1 LKAYRILNALL
12 PHRYVLTDA
21 NFQIKAY
28 LWIVVW
34 LFVFTFDQIY
44 IKYVVDTVPMTTW
57 GRVIYSNAIAAIP
70 VSILSIAQQEWAILF
85 SASWGGYAALTL
97 SCVMGLAM
105 NYSAYW
111 LRHLVSA
118 TSFTVRRASTCH
130 TTVVHCPSSTIC
142 QAYSEALALKGFAC
156 VWIGIRSR
164 LAVDL
169 QSSSALVGSMACLC
183 SRNCHHGLISWCL
196 WLRPAGLLIA
206 GAAQSVRATST
217 SIVSLTSST
226 LKAEKILL
234 KADTNWGRICG
245 MSVPAGFRS
254 SLSLR
259 LSPNQK
265 DASVSGSHCLL
276 LRQHRN

>member
-1 LKAYRILNALL
+1 MLTY
-12 PHRYVLTDA
+12 RYVLTDA

-130 TTVVHCPSSTIC
+130 TTVVHCPSFTNRH
-142 QAYSEALALKGFAC
+142 AYSEALVFKGFAC
-156 VWIGIRSR
+156 VWIGIWSR

-169 QSSSALVGSMACLC
+169 QSSVRLWEAWRAYARETATHVW
-183 SRNCHHGLISWCL
+183 ISWCL
-196 WLRPAGLLIA
+196 RLWLASQLIA
-206 GAAQSVRATST
+206 RAACSVEATIT
-217 SIVSLTSST
+217 SILCPIRSP
-226 LKAEKILL
+226 AL
-234 KADTNWGRICG
+234 KADK
-245 MSVPAGFRS
+245 
-254 SLSLR
+254 SLL
-259 LSPNQK
+259 
-265 DASVSGSHCLL
+265 
-276 LRQHRN
+276 